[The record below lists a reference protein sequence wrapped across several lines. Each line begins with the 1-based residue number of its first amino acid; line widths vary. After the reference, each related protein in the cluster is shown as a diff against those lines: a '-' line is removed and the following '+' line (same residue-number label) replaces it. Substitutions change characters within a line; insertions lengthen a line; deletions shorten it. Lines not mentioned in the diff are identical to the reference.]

1 MVTSRPNKE
10 NSFQKKEMNTVLQI
24 VRSDEVWELATGF
37 TTQRSSSN
45 ENDYIGRVGRG
56 RETRN

>member
-1 MVTSRPNKE
+1 MVSSRLNKE

-24 VRSDEVWELATGF
+24 GRSDEVWELAIGF

-45 ENDYIGRVGRG
+45 ENDYIGGVGRR